1 MKLVY
6 CEGRIWNADCGR
18 CRQRVQRYD
27 ELSARRWLEGHRC
40 MPPALTEALQE
51 LGRFAN
57 EVAAWQDRVDR
68 W

>member
-6 CEGRIWNADCGR
+6 SEGKIWNADCCR

-27 ELSARRWLEGHRC
+27 ELSAQRWLEGHRC
-40 MPPALTEALQE
+40 MPPALTEALRE
-51 LGRFAN
+51 LARHAN